1 MEEGAKE
8 AFCLLLWAENGGKV
22 DRKGRP
28 LFGASG
34 PTRGHCTTPYDC
46 YGCTLMQREIA
57 RHPTGYAFWVC
68 PACVTVL
75 AKEAK
80 AIGQPFHL
88 PGHFTEG
95 QCQYAGCTR
104 PERTEGGEEL
114 PPRFSRFLQLI
125 IYESP

>member
-1 MEEGAKE
+1 
-8 AFCLLLWAENGGKV
+8 
-22 DRKGRP
+22 
-28 LFGASG
+28 
-34 PTRGHCTTPYDC
+34 
-46 YGCTLMQREIA
+46 MQREIA
-57 RHPTGYAFWVC
+57 CYPTGYAFWVC